1 MAPGI
6 EFKGTEFKI
15 PVGHTW
21 SNYSTPANLNYD
33 DCIVS
38 QPRKNRSI
46 PDRLEAI
53 EILLEKILA
62 RLPEVPARRV
72 RAVELN
78 KENFDE

>member
-1 MAPGI
+1 MAPEI
-6 EFKGTEFKI
+6 E
-15 PVGHTW
+15 
-21 SNYSTPANLNYD
+21 Y
-33 DCIVS
+33 
-38 QPRKNRSI
+38 SI
-46 PDRLEAI
+46 PAVPWYPAFKKPFVVEQPLTRKDPVVERLEAI